1 MIFNIGNSDPL
12 FDLSV
17 SGYPGAT
24 VTITD
29 GKKTYEKVT
38 DSEGNAVF
46 EKLKRGTWN
55 ATAKDGSISIPYEV
69 EIGRDCD
76 NALNINA
83 IPEFTYDGSY
93 QIVDDND
100 NPITTSL
107 RDWKIR
113 FLKVGTVELNITKL
127 NGAKDGIDV
136 FCVGGG
142 GNGGTGT
149 VYAEQYDQTVSMNL
163 GGGGGA
169 GGFTSTGR
177 GISVEETTYA
187 IIVGGSCE
195 TTKAFDVTA
204 DGGGSGGSPWTA
216 TYNDGTAEGPFRY
229 FVGGDGGNG
238 GSGGGAGSDY
248 TQTSG
253 GTDGNNGGGS
263 AHNSDFYNLSLK
275 TGRYG
280 QGQRSLGKGTT
291 TREFGEANGKL
302 YASGGN
308 GGLPNAAGQSAAA
321 NTGNGGGGGSSAGG
335 GAGGSGIVIIRNK
348 RKEESE

>member
-100 NPITTSL
+100 KPISYSL

-113 FLKVGTVELNITKL
+113 FLTVGTKALNITHL
-127 NGAKDGIDV
+127 NGAAKGIDV

-149 VYAEQYDQTVSMNL
+149 AYSEQNDLVASIAL

-169 GGFTSTGR
+169 GGFTTTQLG
-177 GISVEETTYA
+177 VTVKETAYDIT
-187 IIVGGSCE
+187 VGGASG
-195 TTKAFDVTA
+195 TTKAFGVTA
-204 DGGGSGGSPWTA
+204 NGGGNGGSPWYA
-216 TYNDGTAEGPFRY
+216 DYNDGTSNGPFRY
-229 FVGGDGGNG
+229 FVGGNGGNG

-263 AHNSDFYNLSLK
+263 AHNSDFYHLSLK
-275 TGRYG
+275 TGKYG
-280 QGQRSLGKGTT
+280 QGQRSLGKGATT
-291 TREFGEANGKL
+291 KEFGESKGKL
-302 YASGGN
+302 YASGGK
-308 GGLPNAAGQSAAA
+308 GGTANSSGTAGSA
-321 NTGNGGGGGSSAGG
+321 NTGNGGSGGGVKGG